1 MEQIINARGWECPKP
16 IIETKKL
23 LDLMKE
29 GQVTTI
35 VDNKIAV
42 DNLIAF
48 SKSLGYEISCEEK
61 ENAFFMTVIKECSE
75 EAEINQNHDVVIQIS
90 TNQYGSGAEELGKSL
105 MKAYIYALT
114 EATPLPQKVM
124 FINSGVFLTTEGSE
138 VLDSLQEL
146 EEMGVEILSCG
157 ACLNYYGLSENLKV
171 GNVTNMYSMVDI
183 LHHAGNAIKI

>member
-1 MEQIINARGWECPKP
+1 MDSIR
-16 IIETKKL
+16 
-23 LDLMKE
+23 E

-35 VDNKIAV
+35 VDNRIAV
-42 DNLIAF
+42 DNLISF

-61 ENAFFMTVIKECSE
+61 EDAFYDSHKRAFWGSWNKSE
-75 EAEINQNHDVVIQIS
+75 SYEIVIQIS
-90 TNQYGSGAEELGKSL
+90 TTQYGSGAEELGKSL

-138 VLDSLQEL
+138 VLDSLHEL

-157 ACLNYYGLSENLKV
+157 ACLNYYGLSESLKV